1 MSPAAIAL
9 WIAAALFVAVVAAKI
24 VRDVA
29 RPSDPESPYDV

>member
-1 MSPAAIAL
+1 MIAL
-9 WIAAALFVAVVAAKI
+9 WITAAVFAAVVVAKI